1 MVIIL
6 SIIILLGCLI
16 LGLCVPAAFGASFT
30 AIALLDG
37 QSLAS
42 LIPTGYNK
50 INTVVLLAIPLF
62 ILAGGLIERGK
73 LGKALT
79 DFVEIFVGKLP
90 GGLGVVAVVA
100 SAVFGAISG
109 SAAATLACIGGI
121 MYPKM
126 EAAGY
131 DRGFAASLCANASP
145 LGLLIPPSA
154 IQIMY
159 AWVTGQSVLA
169 CFLATIVPGII
180 LMTLLSAVNI
190 YHCKHD
196 EAYKAA
202 QIRRME
208 EAIANQDENLTMG
221 ARIKSAIPALMFP
234 VIVLGGIYSGIM
246 TPTEAAAVAVI
257 YAIPVGFFVYKGL
270 TLEKCKD
277 AFKDAGIT
285 AAAVMFMMFMVMILA
300 RLYTLLN
307 LPNKMVEVMMGISD
321 NKYVILLLVNIFMI
335 IIGMLMDD
343 NSGTLLCGPILL
355 PVVMAYGVSPVHF
368 AAILGV
374 NLGLGTITP
383 PAAPLLYLGARTT
396 KVPVKNMLIP
406 SLKMIVFAW
415 IPTLILTTYIP
426 ELSLFIP
433 RLCGFNV

>member
-1 MVIIL
+1 MIVIVISVIIL
-6 SIIILLGCLI
+6 LLCLI

-30 AIALLDG
+30 AIAFLDG

-42 LIPTGYNK
+42 LIPTGFNK

-62 ILAGGLIERGK
+62 VLSGGLIERGK

-79 DFVEIFVGKLP
+79 DFVEFFVGKLP
-90 GGLGVVAVVA
+90 GGLGIVAVVS

-109 SAAATLACIGGI
+109 SAAATLSCIGGI
-121 MYPKM
+121 MYPKLE
-126 EAAGY
+126 EAHY
-131 DRGFAASLCANASP
+131 DKGFAASLIANASP
-145 LGLLIPPSA
+145 LGLLIPPSS

-180 LMTLLSAVNI
+180 LATLLSIINV
-190 YHCKHD
+190 YECKHNHSYLEYNAKKL
-196 EAYKAA
+196 EAAMA
-202 QIRRME
+202 
-208 EAIANQDENLTMG
+208 ENIPFGT
-221 ARIKSAIPALMFP
+221 RFKSAIPALLMP
-234 VIVLGGIYSGIM
+234 VIILGGIYSGVM

-257 YAIPVGFFVYKGL
+257 YAIPIGFFVYKGL
-270 TLEKCKD
+270 TMKKCKE

-285 AAAVMFMMFMVMILA
+285 AAVVMFMMFMVMILS
-300 RLYTLLN
+300 RLYILLD
-307 LPNKMVEVMMGISD
+307 LPNKMVNMMSGMTDSKI
-321 NKYVILLLVNIFMI
+321 VILLLVNLFMV

-355 PVVMAYGVSPVHF
+355 PLVVAYGVSPIQF

-374 NLGLGTITP
+374 NLGMGTITP

-396 KVPVKNMLIP
+396 KVPVKDMLIP
-406 SLKMIVFAW
+406 SAKIIAFAW

-426 ELSLFIP
+426 QLSLFLP
-433 RLCGFNV
+433 RLFGYVV